1 MSDHC
6 CTTRIWTGVQSLN
19 DSHLDVHGVKI
30 GLENLVKSYKND
42 TSSQNHIG

>member
-19 DSHLDVHGVKI
+19 DSHLDVHGVKH
-30 GLENLVKSYKND
+30 GVKSYKND